1 MVPGALV
8 LLIGWLW
15 DHSFVLQIIL
25 WVVTL
30 DFTGS
35 EKNWVPLFFPR
46 AQSFWIMCL
55 TQGVDRCIIRLLS
68 WLLVNILVAIL
79 VECQWRVGQ
88 ESVDS
93 RSIHRPSGVPLS
105 VNRGSS
111 VGWQIDWLSVTIA
124 SVVRW
129 QCIAELDLLSIDKV
143 LVVYWSTI
151 GIACTIFLPPLSTR
165 LFPLLLGTCELT
177 HVGHYCL
184 LLISAVADTRLI
196 SYEINMRFQLIHW
209 STPPI
214 RHMIHLVYA
223 APFTQGQNT
232 PKSTPKVYEK

>member
-15 DHSFVLQIIL
+15 DHSFVLKIIL

-35 EKNWVPLFFPR
+35 EKNWAPLFFPK
-46 AQSFWIMCL
+46 AQSCWIMCL
-55 TQGVDRCIIRLLS
+55 TQGVDWCIIRLLS

-88 ESVDS
+88 ESVNS
-93 RSIHRPSGVPLS
+93 RLIHRPSGVPLS

-124 SVVRW
+124 PVVRQ
-129 QCIAELDLLSIDKV
+129 QCIGELSFEYWQGISGV
-143 LVVYWSTI
+143 LVDNWHCLYN
-151 GIACTIFLPPLSTR
+151 FLLPPLSTR

-177 HVGHYCL
+177 RVGHHCL

-209 STPPI
+209 QHPYKTHDPSCLRTTF
-214 RHMIHLVYA
+214 HSGAKH
-223 APFTQGQNT
+223 
-232 PKSTPKVYEK
+232 S

>member
-15 DHSFVLQIIL
+15 DHSFVLKIIL

-35 EKNWVPLFFPR
+35 EKNWAPLFFPK
-46 AQSFWIMCL
+46 AQSCWIMCL
-55 TQGVDRCIIRLLS
+55 TQVVDRCIIRLLS
-68 WLLVNILVAIL
+68 WLLVNILVVIL

-88 ESVDS
+88 ESVNS
-93 RSIHRPSGVPLS
+93 RSIHWPSGVPLS

-124 SVVRW
+124 SVVRQ
-129 QCIAELDLLSIDKV
+129 QCIGELSFEYWQGITSGV
-143 LVVYWSTI
+143 LVDNWHCLWTN
-151 GIACTIFLPPLSTR
+151 
-165 LFPLLLGTCELT
+165 TCWT
-177 HVGHYCL
+177 L
-184 LLISAVADTRLI
+184 LLITHIGCSWHQIDQLRNQHEISADTLA
-196 SYEINMRFQLIHW
+196 
-209 STPPI
+209 TPPI

-223 APFTQGQNT
+223 PPFSQGQNT
-232 PKSTPKVYEK
+232 PKSTPKVYEI

>member
-15 DHSFVLQIIL
+15 DHSFVLKIIL

-35 EKNWVPLFFPR
+35 EKNWAPLFFPK
-46 AQSFWIMCL
+46 AQSCWIMCL
-55 TQGVDRCIIRLLS
+55 TQVVDRCIIWLLS
-68 WLLVNILVAIL
+68 WLLVNILVVIL

-88 ESVDS
+88 ESVNS

-124 SVVRW
+124 SVVRQ
-129 QCIAELDLLSIDKV
+129 QCIGELSFEYWQGITSGV
-143 LVVYWSTI
+143 LVDNWHCLYN
-151 GIACTIFLPPLSTR
+151 FLLPPLSTR

-177 HVGHYCL
+177 RVGHYCL
-184 LLISAVADTRLI
+184 LPISAVADTRLI
-196 SYEINMRFQLIHW
+196 SYEINMRFQLIH
-209 STPPI
+209 
-214 RHMIHLVYA
+214 L
-223 APFTQGQNT
+223 
-232 PKSTPKVYEK
+232 